1 MNTGISHK
9 DLDRTHKIGKID
21 RIDGIS
27 RTIII
32 RFASYAVR
40 KGKNSRVKFF
50 ELRKFDNN
58 QS

>member
-58 QS
+58 